1 MDDTG
6 SVVVVTA
13 LGAVLEESLNERA
26 RARGSRRVHD
36 EACRLVDDEEVLVL
50 PDDRDIERFPS
61 QRLDLRDL
69 RGDLLSSLEPEALGT
84 WLAVDED
91 ETARDQALGER
102 AGCELGTCGEDA
114 VEPRA
119 RLLAQ
124 ERESGAV
131 PTRGLARSAATN
143 EAKSSP
149 TPTTMNVSARL
160 NAGQ

>member
-1 MDDTG
+1 MRVDPAGCTTRPAG
-6 SVVVVTA
+6 LSTT
-13 LGAVLEESLNERA
+13 
-26 RARGSRRVHD
+26 RR
-36 EACRLVDDEEVLVL
+36 CSSSQTIG
-50 PDDRDIERFPS
+50 DIERFPS
-61 QRLDLRDL
+61 QRLDVRDL
-69 RGDLLSSLEPEALGT
+69 GRDLLASLEPEALGS
-84 WLAVDED
+84 WLTVDEN
-91 ETARDQALGER
+91 EPACDQALGER
-102 AGCELGTCGEDA
+102 AGGELGTCGEDA

-119 RLLAQ
+119 RLPPQ